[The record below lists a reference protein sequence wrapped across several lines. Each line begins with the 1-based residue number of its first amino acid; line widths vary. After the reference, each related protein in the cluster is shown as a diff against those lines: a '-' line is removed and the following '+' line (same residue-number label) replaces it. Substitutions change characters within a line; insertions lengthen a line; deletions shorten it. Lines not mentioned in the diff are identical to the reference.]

1 MNQIQEKQLGD
12 FIKKILSSPEKAKNF
27 WASLDTK
34 QYEEMI
40 KLFKEKNKLTP
51 NDKYK
56 WVIELLEKLK
66 LKLKEVDK
74 KYE

>member
-1 MNQIQEKQLGD
+1 MNQIQEKQLRD
-12 FIKKILSSPEKAKNF
+12 FIKKILSSTEKAKNF

-40 KLFKEKNKLTP
+40 KLFKEKNKSAP